1 MADDRPPTNGQIVD
15 LLAQALQQINE
26 LAEGQ
31 RRIAVDLR
39 KIAAAAGD

>member
-1 MADDRPPTNGQIVD
+1 MADAQRPTNEQIVD

-31 RRIAVDLR
+31 RRIAADLER
-39 KIAAAAGD
+39 ITAATSN